1 MTAGEWTFAFV
12 DLAGFT
18 ALTEAHGDETAAD
31 HAGKFY
37 DMTRSS
43 LNGSSRLVK
52 QIGDAV
58 LIAADVPEEA
68 VLTVTFLM
76 ATVHREVNFPLARA
90 GIHTG
95 SAVRSRRHSADDYLG
110 SGVNVAARATAQAS
124 GRQILLTETVVKSLD
139 QSRWSLRQLGHSHFR
154 NVPEPIEMFQL
165 IVCDDQDGEIDPVCR
180 MRVPPGSV
188 VASLRHGEH
197 EYAFCSLECVGAF
210 ATNPDRYVRPEGEF
224 GDD

>member
-1 MTAGEWTFAFV
+1 MAAGEWTFAFV

-18 ALTEAHGDETAAD
+18 ALTEAHGDKTAAD
-31 HAGKFY
+31 QAAKFY
-37 DMTRSS
+37 EMTRRS
-43 LNGSSRLVK
+43 LKGSSRLVK

-68 VLTVTFLM
+68 VLTVTGLM

-95 SAVRSRRHSADDYLG
+95 SAVLSRRQGAEDYLG

-154 NVPEPIEMFQL
+154 NIPGPIEMFQL

-180 MRVPPGSV
+180 MRVPSGSV
-188 VASLRHGEH
+188 VASLRHGEE
-197 EYAFCSLECVGAF
+197 EYVFCSLECVGNF
-210 ATNPDRYVRPEGEF
+210 AANPDRYVRSEGEF